1 MAPTHAA
8 KGAAGAHPSLLALRV
23 LLLLATTTTFLVGSV
38 PTAALAVSS
47 NQTDGQIVQR
57 IGDNKNSNSKNN
69 IRRSKKLKQDFAT
82 DAGTFVIR
90 PMTQAAVA
98 KAVTKPT
105 ATPIKRERII
115 RTTVATVKSARNKAV
130 VINLY
135 NNKSRIGG
143 RSRGSPRNN
152 NTTASK
158 SKHLTWYKVV
168 SEQSTT
174 NTTITAITSTTMTTT
189 TTNNNSKQNHT
200 YKTKTKIYSNNK
212 HTALA
217 ILPLN
222 EQIGN
227 VDGNAGGN
235 ENVRVVRKTVNAN
248 KNRIRKSK
256 NSYYSV
262 NKIVLAT
269 KRAQRRSLSRRH
281 VNKSPVN
288 SVNNQSGSGK
298 SVSPVRQEDSV
309 NAKTNSK
316 VLFSNSKIIN
326 SNCSSVGVGILSKSV
341 KIHKKYAE
349 NYLNSQNSP
358 IFSIGLGSFAQVSN
372 NRQQQF
378 QHANNSATNVVATTT
393 STGSTTPAHL
403 DYIIIT
409 DYNRPRKRTFWQK
422 YGE

>member
-1 MAPTHAA
+1 MAAIMAYSKTEVMP
-8 KGAAGAHPSLLALRV
+8 KGAAGAHPSLVALRV

-47 NQTDGQIVQR
+47 NQTNRQIVQR

-69 IRRSKKLKQDFAT
+69 NRRSKKLKQDFAT
-82 DAGTFVIR
+82 DAGTLWQFVIR

-98 KAVTKPT
+98 KAMTKPT
-105 ATPIKRERII
+105 PTPIKRERII
-115 RTTVATVKSARNKAV
+115 GTTVATAKSARNKAV

-135 NNKSRIGG
+135 NNKSSIGG
-143 RSRGSPRNN
+143 RSRGSTRNN

-174 NTTITAITSTTMTTT
+174 NTTTPTITSTTMTTT
-189 TTNNNSKQNHT
+189 TTNNNNSKQNHT

-269 KRAQRRSLSRRH
+269 ERAQRRSLSRRH

-316 VLFSNSKIIN
+316 
-326 SNCSSVGVGILSKSV
+326 
-341 KIHKKYAE
+341 
-349 NYLNSQNSP
+349 
-358 IFSIGLGSFAQVSN
+358 
-372 NRQQQF
+372 QQF

-393 STGSTTPAHL
+393 STESIPAAHL

-422 YGE
+422 Y